1 MAGILKLYLVIPIL
15 VQYMAIIHNGQI
27 SHTVPSLVATE
38 QKQEQEIAQTQ
49 FHNMEVQ
56 IVLSMESVL
65 KLCLVIHIL
74 VQYMV
79 IIHNGQ
85 ILQSVQSRVVTEQ
98 KQEQEI
104 AQTQFHNMEERIVL
118 FMELVL
124 KLCLVTHILVQY
136 MAIIHNGQILQS
148 VQSGVVMAQSREQEI
163 AQIQRRSMMAGIAL
177 GMVVIST
184 FSPVTHTAVQ

>member
-104 AQTQFHNMEERIVL
+104 VQTHFHNMEERIVL

-136 MAIIHNGQILQS
+136 MAIIHNGHILQS